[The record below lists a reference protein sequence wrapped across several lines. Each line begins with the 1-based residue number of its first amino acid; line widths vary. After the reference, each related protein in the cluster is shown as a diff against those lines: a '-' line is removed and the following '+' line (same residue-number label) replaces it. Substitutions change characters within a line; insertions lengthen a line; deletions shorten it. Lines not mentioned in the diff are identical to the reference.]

1 MSFEGKQ
8 VVRML
13 LGAGAGDGKRIN
25 RVTNSGNTSL
35 HFACTGQHA
44 EVASLLQLYK
54 PDVYATNSYGQT
66 PVSLGKA
73 FILNENKKSSIFTLP
88 CFVEKFKSYVSSPF
102 LCYVYKQG

>member
-1 MSFEGKQ
+1 
-8 VVRML
+8 ML
-13 LGAGAGDGKRIN
+13 LGTGAGDAKRIN

-73 FILNENKKSSIFTLP
+73 FILKENKKSSIFTLP
-88 CFVEKFKSYVSSPF
+88 CFP
-102 LCYVYKQG
+102 

>member
-1 MSFEGKQ
+1 
-8 VVRML
+8 ML
-13 LGAGAGDGKRIN
+13 LGAGAGDGNRIN

-73 FILNENKKSSIFTLP
+73 SILKEILKSLLFLAFHSA
-88 CFVEKFKSYVSSPF
+88 VEKFKSYVSSPF

>member
-1 MSFEGKQ
+1 
-8 VVRML
+8 ML

-73 FILNENKKSSIFTLP
+73 SILKENKKSSIFTLP
-88 CFVEKFKSYVSSPF
+88 CFP
-102 LCYVYKQG
+102 